1 MKFSQ
6 ITFMSNNVSTSVS
19 SNNTTAIF
27 AGFLGAFIVGSLGVQ
42 LVRTQKPSLPSQT
55 LKVQPV
61 IAHQSTLWAALGE
74 QDTPILKNKVSSNQS
89 IRVIPVVGSEATLW
103 SPLAGN

>member
-6 ITFMSNNVSTSVS
+6 ITIMSNNVSTSVS

-61 IAHQSTLWAALGE
+61 IAHQSTLWAALGK

-103 SPLAGN
+103 SPMAGN

>member
-1 MKFSQ
+1 
-6 ITFMSNNVSTSVS
+6 MSNNVSTSIR

-42 LVRTQKPSLPSQT
+42 LVRTQKPSFQSQT

-61 IAHQSTLWAALGE
+61 IAHQSTLWSALGE
-74 QDTPILKNKVSSNQS
+74 QDAPIVKNKVSKIKSNGVVP
-89 IRVIPVVGSEATLW
+89 VIGSEATLW
-103 SPLAGN
+103 SPLGGN

>member
-1 MKFSQ
+1 
-6 ITFMSNNVSTSVS
+6 MSNNVSTSIR

-42 LVRTQKPSLPSQT
+42 LVRTQKPSLQSQT

-61 IAHQSTLWAALGE
+61 IAHQSTLWSALGE
-74 QDTPILKNKVSSNQS
+74 QDTPIVKNKVSKIKSNGVVP
-89 IRVIPVVGSEATLW
+89 VIGSEATLW
-103 SPLAGN
+103 SPLGGN

>member
-1 MKFSQ
+1 
-6 ITFMSNNVSTSVS
+6 MSNNVSTSIR

-42 LVRTQKPSLPSQT
+42 LVRTQKPFLPSQT

-74 QDTPILKNKVSSNQS
+74 QDTPIVKNIVSN
-89 IRVIPVVGSEATLW
+89 T
-103 SPLAGN
+103 

>member
-6 ITFMSNNVSTSVS
+6 ITIMSNNVSTSVS

-74 QDTPILKNKVSSNQS
+74 QDTPIVKNKVSKIKSNGVVP
-89 IRVIPVVGSEATLW
+89 VIGSEATLW
-103 SPLAGN
+103 SPLGGN